1 MKRRFS
7 TPSSAF
13 GMGLPEPSP
22 IGLQAAGGSTLV
34 REVIS
39 TSRTMTAIS
48 GMDVLDSTE
57 EGAYSPMRPAQHL
70 SNVSLLLPPASSTS
84 RCDICIFHYLLINV
98 FDIFFK
104 HIFIIILN

>member
-1 MKRRFS
+1 
-7 TPSSAF
+7 
-13 GMGLPEPSP
+13 MGLPEPSP

-39 TSRTMTAIS
+39 TSRTITAIS

-70 SNVSLLLPPASSTS
+70 SNVSLLL
-84 RCDICIFHYLLINV
+84 L
-98 FDIFFK
+98 
-104 HIFIIILN
+104 